1 MSKCL
6 LGLGGTGPAL
16 ILGFL
21 GGMWGLLG
29 SGTQGGLFGANY
41 FTVLS
46 CLGGLAGLWI
56 LLGGWKIISIVM
68 QTLPRYVKENNTTNG
83 ERHSSNFA
91 MSIKIF
97 F

>member
-21 GGMWGLLG
+21 GGMWGLWG
-29 SGTQGGLFGANY
+29 SLANY

-68 QTLPRYVKENNTTNG
+68 KTLPRYVKENNTTNG

>member
-6 LGLGGTGPAL
+6 LGL

-21 GGMWGLLG
+21 GGMWGLWG
-29 SGTQGGLFGANY
+29 SGANY

>member
-6 LGLGGTGPAL
+6 LPGLGGTGPAL

-21 GGMWGLLG
+21 GGMWGLWGWGWG
-29 SGTQGGLFGANY
+29 SGANY

-68 QTLPRYVKENNTTNG
+68 QTLPRYVKENN
-83 ERHSSNFA
+83 
-91 MSIKIF
+91 KW
-97 F
+97 

>member
-21 GGMWGLLG
+21 GGMWGLWG
-29 SGTQGGLFGANY
+29 SLANY

-68 QTLPRYVKENNTTNG
+68 KTLPRYVKENNTTNG
-83 ERHSSNFA
+83 ERHLSYFA

>member
-21 GGMWGLLG
+21 GGMWGLWG
-29 SGTQGGLFGANY
+29 WGAGAGTGGLLGANY

-46 CLGGLAGLWI
+46 YLGGLAGLWI

-68 QTLPRYVKENNTTNG
+68 QTLPRYVKENN
-83 ERHSSNFA
+83 
-91 MSIKIF
+91 KW
-97 F
+97 

>member
-1 MSKCL
+1 M
-6 LGLGGTGPAL
+6 
-16 ILGFL
+16 GFL

-29 SGTQGGLFGANY
+29 WGAQGGLWGSGAQGGLFGANY

-68 QTLPRYVKENNTTNG
+68 QTLPRYVKENN
-83 ERHSSNFA
+83 
-91 MSIKIF
+91 KW
-97 F
+97 

>member
-21 GGMWGLLG
+21 GGMWGLWG
-29 SGTQGGLFGANY
+29 SLANY

>member
-21 GGMWGLLG
+21 GGMWGLWG
-29 SGTQGGLFGANY
+29 SGANY

-68 QTLPRYVKENNTTNG
+68 KTLPRYVKENN
-83 ERHSSNFA
+83 
-91 MSIKIF
+91 KW
-97 F
+97 

>member
-21 GGMWGLLG
+21 GGMW
-29 SGTQGGLFGANY
+29 GLFGANY

-68 QTLPRYVKENNTTNG
+68 QTLPRY
-83 ERHSSNFA
+83 R
-91 MSIKIF
+91 
-97 F
+97 